1 MRALLSG
8 DEAVARG
15 AWESGVLVAT
25 AYPGTPSTEILESL
39 AALPGVYAEWSSN
52 EKVAMEVGIGS
63 SMAGVRTLVAMKHVG
78 LNVAADSFMTLS
90 YTGVGSGLVVVSADD
105 PALFSSQNEQDNRHY
120 ARMAKVPMLEP
131 SDSQECKDL
140 MKEAYV
146 ISEAF
151 DTPVLFRITTRIA
164 HSKGVVELGDRE
176 DVPSRGMLLD
186 PSKWV
191 MLPNYARDRHPLVEQ
206 RMSRMMVYSNDFA
219 GNRLEM
225 DDASL
230 GFIAA
235 GVSYQYVKEAFP
247 QASVLKIA
255 MTYPLP
261 LAKIQ
266 EFASVVKELFVVEE
280 LDPFMEEQ
288 IKAAGVEV
296 KGKEVFPAV
305 GELSPDIV
313 RQGVDKEYKP
323 SVVAFPD
330 IPQRPPTL
338 CPGCPHRGVF
348 VVLKRLK
355 ATVFGD
361 IGCYTLGALPPLSS
375 LHSCVCMGAG
385 IGMVHGVEKAGDLG
399 RRVAVIG
406 DSTFFHSGITGLAN
420 IVYNGGAST
429 VIILD
434 NGTTAMTGKQGHPGT
449 GITLQGRG
457 NKIDLESLVRG
468 LGVDRV
474 SVVDPYNLESLEEVL
489 TKEMEVSYPSVVITR
504 RPCTL
509 ITPGSLGSY
518 IVEEDLCVGCGNCV
532 KVGCIA
538 LSLLEDEGE
547 KRARVDENLCYGCG
561 VCAQV
566 CPVSAIKKA

>member
-1 MRALLSG
+1 
-8 DEAVARG
+8 
-15 AWESGVLVAT
+15 
-25 AYPGTPSTEILESL
+25 
-39 AALPGVYAEWSSN
+39 
-52 EKVAMEVGIGS
+52 
-63 SMAGVRTLVAMKHVG
+63 
-78 LNVAADSFMTLS
+78 
-90 YTGVGSGLVVVSADD
+90 
-105 PALFSSQNEQDNRHY
+105 
-120 ARMAKVPMLEP
+120 
-131 SDSQECKDL
+131 
-140 MKEAYV
+140 
-146 ISEAF
+146 
-151 DTPVLFRITTRIA
+151 
-164 HSKGVVELGDRE
+164 
-176 DVPSRGMLLD
+176 
-186 PSKWV
+186 
-191 MLPNYARDRHPLVEQ
+191 
-206 RMSRMMVYSNDFA
+206 
-219 GNRLEM
+219 
-225 DDASL
+225 
-230 GFIAA
+230 
-235 GVSYQYVKEAFP
+235 
-247 QASVLKIA
+247 
-255 MTYPLP
+255 
-261 LAKIQ
+261 
-266 EFASVVKELFVVEE
+266 
-280 LDPFMEEQ
+280 
-288 IKAAGVEV
+288 
-296 KGKEVFPAV
+296 
-305 GELSPDIV
+305 
-313 RQGVDKEYKP
+313 
-323 SVVAFPD
+323 
-330 IPQRPPTL
+330 
-338 CPGCPHRGVF
+338 
-348 VVLKRLK
+348 
-355 ATVFGD
+355 
-361 IGCYTLGALPPLSS
+361 
-375 LHSCVCMGAG
+375 
-385 IGMVHGVEKAGDLG
+385 MVHGVEKAGDLG